1 MGAAT
6 LADFIFGGAPRVPSH
21 DFQGKN
27 LGSDLHQL
35 YLAIALL
42 KELF

>member
-6 LADFIFGGAPRVPSH
+6 LEDFIFGGTPRVPSR
-21 DFQGKN
+21 DFQGEN
-27 LGSDLHQL
+27 LRSDLHWL